1 MYSSSLVVAFG
12 SGIEVIELALSGKR
26 SVAMRKVS
34 LLVATEDDRLVK
46 ALARKGGV
54 NPSDDHT

>member
-1 MYSSSLVVAFG
+1 M
-12 SGIEVIELALSGKR
+12 IELALSGKR